1 LRSPN
6 RSLLVGAIVALIA
19 AFIFFKRRNSK
30 VRNGT
35 VGYNNYTDSTPELVM
50 MQKSAGRNS
59 PYVQVSQTPLHAPVP
74 APAPAPAPAPNPAP
88 VAQHNPTDAVAAFL
102 PATAHET
109 EVQSRVAALFS
120 QIHRHIDLYYRDVIA
135 SITPSMEPE
144 LARFGAKHV
153 DMVEL
158 LQDCSNSTTALK
170 HALVAYILSTTSPK
184 KESDV
189 VTLFPEE
196 LEKARLQ
203 TEDATGRFLP
213 HIYRFY

>member
-1 LRSPN
+1 
-6 RSLLVGAIVALIA
+6 
-19 AFIFFKRRNSK
+19 
-30 VRNGT
+30 
-35 VGYNNYTDSTPELVM
+35 
-50 MQKSAGRNS
+50 
-59 PYVQVSQTPLHAPVP
+59 
-74 APAPAPAPAPNPAP
+74 
-88 VAQHNPTDAVAAFL
+88 
-102 PATAHET
+102 
-109 EVQSRVAALFS
+109 
-120 QIHRHIDLYYRDVIA
+120 
-135 SITPSMEPE
+135 MEPE

-213 HIYRFY
+213 HISTVSIENAK